1 MKIVI
6 FSYVFWPE
14 NFLVNEL
21 ADELAGRGYD
31 VSVQTSLPNYQTGEL
46 VKRPFFEKFNKVNI
60 YRYPVIPRKK
70 TFVFL
75 ALNYL
80 SNIVVGLLNL
90 VRLPR
95 SDVYFLFATSP
106 LIHFI
111 PVVLLKKIT
120 KKPIV
125 IWYQDLWPESFF
137 AVTKK
142 NPHSMLG
149 RFLEVV
155 VRWIYN
161 NTDLMLLQSP
171 LFQKNLNRLGYKG
184 AIDVVYNWAPAMSKT
199 SEKPVWLSE
208 LPTDKFIVVFAG
220 NIGRVQA
227 IKEIIL
233 AAKEL
238 QDKDPSIH
246 FVLAGDGSYLS
257 EAKTLA
263 DSFKLKNVQ
272 FVGRKPLSDMPAL
285 FERSQ
290 ALIVSL
296 NDDPA
301 LNLVIPSKLQA
312 YMSSGKPIVGFLNGA
327 GAEIIEASS
336 CGVVARA
343 QNVTDFSE
351 KILQLRQKSE
361 QERLKLGQNA
371 LEFFNAHF
379 EKSKGV
385 AKVEQHLKALCKS

>member
-1 MKIVI
+1 MKVVI

-21 ADELAGRGYD
+21 AVELAERGHE
-31 VSVQTSLPNYQTGEL
+31 VSVQTSLPNYLTGDL
-46 VKRPFFEKFNKVNI
+46 VRRPFFEKFNNVNV
-60 YRYPVIPRKK
+60 YRYLVIPRKK
-70 TFVFL
+70 SFVFL

-90 VRLPR
+90 VRLPKG
-95 SDVYFLFATSP
+95 DIYFLFATSP

-142 NPHSMLG
+142 NPHSILG
-149 RFLEVV
+149 RFLEVI
-155 VRWIYN
+155 VRWIYK

-171 LFQKNLNRLGYKG
+171 SFQKNLDRLGYKG
-184 AIDVVYNWAPAMSKT
+184 AVDVLYNWAPAMAKT
-199 SEKPVWLSE
+199 SERPAWLSE
-208 LPTDKFIVVFAG
+208 LPAGKFVVAFAG

-233 AAKEL
+233 AAKKL
-238 QDKDPSIH
+238 QDNATNIH
-246 FVLAGDGSYLS
+246 FVFAGDGSYLS
-257 EAKTLA
+257 EAKALA

-285 FERSQ
+285 FEASQ

-301 LNLVIPSKLQA
+301 LSLVIPSKLQA

-327 GAEIIEASS
+327 GAEIVETSS
-336 CGVVARA
+336 CGVVALA
-343 QNVTDFSE
+343 QNVDDFAE

-371 LEFFNAHF
+371 LSFFNVHF
-379 EKSKGV
+379 EKSKGI